1 MPAYVVTWIH
11 LLAAITFI
19 GGWMFFQLA
28 VKPSLLEGKA
38 KTPVKRGS
46 RDGQKIGQRFKTVG
60 WVSLMV
66 LVFTGASQLLDES
79 GSARIETSWGLIMML
94 KLFVFAIVGGLIFV
108 HDLILDPYGAI
119 GKSQR
124 AETQPLL
131 FAGKVVWVQR
141 SIVTLS
147 LGGSRYR
154 GVFILPLILFLYPH
168 VVHEVEMYA
177 WSFSILPVVTHVK
190 FRLEVVGCETG
201 RN

>member
-19 GGWMFFQLA
+19 GGWMFYQFA

-38 KTPVKRGS
+38 KMPSKEALEMAK
-46 RDGQKIGQRFKTVG
+46 KIGQRFKTVG

-124 AETQPLL
+124 EETQPLL

-141 SIVTLS
+141 FIVALS
-147 LGGSRYR
+147 L
-154 GVFILPLILFLYPH
+154 
-168 VVHEVEMYA
+168 VVLGIAVYL
-177 WSFSILPVVTHVK
+177 SSL
-190 FRLEVVGCETG
+190 
-201 RN
+201 

>member
-19 GGWMFFQLA
+19 GGWMFYQFA

-38 KTPVKRGS
+38 KAPSKEALEMAK
-46 RDGQKIGQRFKTVG
+46 KIGQRFKTVG

-66 LVFTGASQLLDES
+66 LVFES

-108 HDLILDPYGAI
+108 HDLILDPYGEI

-147 LGGSRYR
+147 L
-154 GVFILPLILFLYPH
+154 
-168 VVHEVEMYA
+168 VVLGIAVYL
-177 WSFSILPVVTHVK
+177 SSL
-190 FRLEVVGCETG
+190 
-201 RN
+201 

>member
-1 MPAYVVTWIH
+1 M
-11 LLAAITFI
+11 
-19 GGWMFFQLA
+19 
-28 VKPSLLEGKA
+28 VK
-38 KTPVKRGS
+38 
-46 RDGQKIGQRFKTVG
+46 KIGQRFKTVG

-124 AETQPLL
+124 SETQPLL

-147 LGGSRYR
+147 L
-154 GVFILPLILFLYPH
+154 
-168 VVHEVEMYA
+168 VVLGIAVYL
-177 WSFSILPVVTHVK
+177 SSL
-190 FRLEVVGCETG
+190 
-201 RN
+201 